1 MPPAAARSR
10 ARVAFAA
17 AAALAL
23 AGCGAGDGG
32 GGDRTDPPPPDRLA
46 VTLDPAEGS
55 SFRIALDCDV
65 ADRSTCAE
73 ILEAIAEERDAER
86 CAPVTPSGRRIRVR
100 GTIGGQ
106 EVSVAIERRTDCEAR
121 LYDRV
126 SAALAP

>member
-10 ARVAFAA
+10 ARVALAA
-17 AAALAL
+17 AAAIAL
-23 AGCGAGDGG
+23 AGCGAGGSG
-32 GGDRTDPPPPDRLA
+32 GGDQTDPPPPDRLD
-46 VTLDPAEGS
+46 VTLDPAEG
-55 SFRIALDCDV
+55 
-65 ADRSTCAE
+65 CAE

-126 SAALAP
+126 SAALGP